1 MRHSVTEV
9 TPYDLH
15 VLSTPPAF
23 VLSQNQTLHNIFLE
37 IAGPM
42 NHFSDSSV
50 PCNLAPKFRRTSSRR
65 RPRHASRPF
74 PSLSF
79 FLSGA
84 PPGRL
89 YPVASFSTPLQR
101 LRKSVNLKTASP
113 GLASLAL
120 SEPLSLSGCTVSVCR
135 ELYTNQPH
143 TSSQFLNKFSL
154 FSHIFCKPLKTQ
166 CKIFALFCPK
176 IHFSQKLV
184 DFMQEK

>member
-1 MRHSVTEV
+1 MNFF
-9 TPYDLH
+9 
-15 VLSTPPAF
+15 LS
-23 VLSQNQTLHNIFLE
+23 
-37 IAGPM
+37 
-42 NHFSDSSV
+42 SSV
-50 PCNLAPKFRRTSSRR
+50 PCNHRSETPQGFISAQATARVTTFS
-65 RPRHASRPF
+65 F
-74 PSLSF
+74 PLF

-154 FSHIFCKPLKTQ
+154 FYHIFRKPLKTQ
-166 CKIFALFCPK
+166 CNFFALFCPK

-184 DFMQEK
+184 ENVQENRSKTCF